1 MSITRKLLAGAVIAF
16 TLFGCKSGGST
27 PSASAAAPS
36 AAAGGAPL
44 SAGSGGARKEEIV
57 DPSLNNMNAV
67 EVTVPAA
74 WHFQGTL
81 MQGGN
86 CVPTPFPVFRV
97 TSPDGLSAFEREP
110 TMGWR
115 WGTGPMAG
123 SQTDCLPLKGA
134 LGAQAFLKYLAP
146 TMHT

>member
-1 MSITRKLLAGAVIAF
+1 MLIARKLLAGTVIAF

-36 AAAGGAPL
+36 AAAGVAPP
-44 SAGSGGARKEEIV
+44 SAGSGGVRKEEIV

-81 MQGGN
+81 EQGSGQ

-97 TSPDGLSAFEREP
+97 TSPDGLSAFEKEP
-110 TMGWR
+110 TIGWMF
-115 WGTGPMAG
+115 GTGPVASPSG
-123 SQTDCLPLKGA
+123 SQSDCVPLKSA
-134 LGAQAFLKYLAP
+134 L
-146 TMHT
+146 

>member
-1 MSITRKLLAGAVIAF
+1 MLITRKLLAGAVIAF

-36 AAAGGAPL
+36 AAAGGAPP
-44 SAGSGGARKEEIV
+44 SAGSGGVRKEEIV

-86 CVPTPFPVFRV
+86 CVGTPFLVFRA

-110 TMGWR
+110 TIDR
-115 WGTGPMAG
+115 KSTRLN
-123 SQTDCLPLKGA
+123 SSHL
-134 LGAQAFLKYLAP
+134 
-146 TMHT
+146 